1 MADCEKIAGCMFF
14 NDKLTNMPAVV
25 DTIRKSFCH
34 GDYTRCAR
42 YMVTEIFG
50 IESIP
55 SDIFPGNSVRAKT
68 ILALNGM

>member
-1 MADCEKIAGCMFF
+1 MADCEKIAECMFF

-25 DTIRKSFCH
+25 DIIRKSFCH

-42 YMVTEIFG
+42 YMVTEIYG

-55 SDIFPGNSVRAKT
+55 SDLFPGNSVRAKT
-68 ILALNGM
+68 ILALRGM